1 MTDER
6 DEKRLEV
13 VPNAYDLDNLILPQD
28 FSPLGEKQITRL
40 RVKKPHR
47 LEWIAVSPDTEIR
60 VMLFERQYEMDKEQF
75 IVAKSA
81 IDILR
86 EEGKPCMLYPY
97 VTQDGVLRLWPIRLP
112 HPDSGKLDSYSET
125 AHDAAT
131 RYRGK
136 WIRVAAN
143 RKESQYEVTIMK
155 RKAAPPRFPDL
166 SIQDMLELAFKDK
179 IIDSLDHPAIADLE
193 LGE

>member
-1 MTDER
+1 MS
-6 DEKRLEV
+6 EKEEKILQA
-13 VPNAYDLDNLILPQD
+13 VPDPFDLDNLILPQD
-28 FSPLGEKQITRL
+28 FAPLGEKQITRL

-47 LEWIAVSPDTEIR
+47 LEWVAVHPKLEIR
-60 VMLFERQYEMDKEQF
+60 VMLFERSYEMDKEIF
-75 IVAKSA
+75 IVARPMV
-81 IDILR
+81 DTFR

-97 VTQDGVLRLWPIRLP
+97 VTQDGALRLWPVRLP
-112 HPDSGKLDSYSET
+112 DPDTGKLDSYSET

-143 RKESQYEVTIMK
+143 RREAQYEVTLMK

-166 SIQDMLELAFKDK
+166 TEEEMLRLAFKDK
-179 IIDSLDHPAIADLE
+179 VIDSLDHPAIADLE